1 MKRLLQ
7 IFIQRLVAL
16 NMTEKK
22 IEMTKIFLDSKV
34 N

>member
-7 IFIQRLVAL
+7 IFVQRLVTL

-22 IEMTKIFLDSKV
+22 IEKTEIFVGS
-34 N
+34 